1 MSQTMTP
8 PVSRRL
14 PNAGTTFDLD
24 KLQVDIRDFNDRGQL
39 GLDPMAEM
47 YARRRSSWSLFTP
60 GLRDE
65 EIEALRAYVF
75 PYHEL
80 PTTPDAQPIAAYNFI
95 AGQWRKPK
103 SGKMMAFN
111 SLWDKRVPFA
121 AVPDSQAEDVDQ
133 AVSYAYDFWSSLEWN
148 TETVAYRKWVV
159 SNWSR
164 MMEYFYEDIMREI
177 RHEIPKTRLEGDK
190 DYWEGKRCADHIGG
204 NAEKA
209 MRGEI
214 VPPMVEN
221 HTYWKNAYI
230 PAGVAA
236 VITPMNFIYGI
247 PGIQLIGCYMAGAP
261 MIFKGHPFGA
271 VSNTV
276 MIRMLLA
283 AGADPRAV
291 QKLEGG
297 AGITS
302 LSSDARVAVVSV
314 TGSEL
319 TAAKITESRGL
330 RPTKFEGGGSNWSW
344 VDDGYS
350 DAELE
355 KIAIR
360 LTYSKL
366 GFSSHKCTTL
376 HGIAASPATLKK
388 VIGYVNAEMDRWK
401 IVNPAFVSDSETK
414 VIGPNM
420 VHKAQ
425 TVTNIQEAARQAGCE
440 ILREGGKLTGS
451 AFGYDVD
458 PDYAANAE
466 VIAPVI
472 LKVTPDVSVT
482 CDWDGKGELT
492 FPLATT
498 EYFMPILCAMEVAS
512 FEDYLKFSLLTNP
525 HDLANS
531 IWTRDDAKLSKAR
544 RILGGMLKEN
554 DGTDSALE
562 WEEFGASGIGGS
574 GNMGVGDAE
583 TTIAIFCRRQK
594 GRHVVF

>member
-8 PVSRRL
+8 PVERRL
-14 PNAGTTFDLD
+14 PNAGTTFNLD
-24 KLQVDIRDFNDRGQL
+24 QLKTDIREFNDRGQL
-39 GLDPMAEM
+39 GLDPLAEM
-47 YARRRSSWSLFTP
+47 YRNRRAGWSLFTP
-60 GLRDE
+60 GMRDE
-65 EIEALRAYVF
+65 ELEALREYLF
-75 PYHEL
+75 PYREL
-80 PTTPDAQPIAAYNFI
+80 PSTSTSEPIAVYNYT

-103 SGKMMAFN
+103 AGKMMTFN
-111 SLWDKRVPFA
+111 SLYDRRVPFA
-121 AVPDSQAEDVDQ
+121 SVPDSQAEDVEE
-133 AVSYAYDFWSSLEWN
+133 AVSYAFDFWTSLEWN

-164 MMEYFYEDIMREI
+164 MMEYFYEEVMREI
-177 RHEIPKTRLEGDK
+177 RHEIPKTRLEGNK
-190 DYWEGKRCADHIGG
+190 DYWEAKRAADHIAG

-214 VPPMVEN
+214 VPQMVEN
-221 HTYWKNAYI
+221 QTYWKNAYI
-230 PAGVAA
+230 PAGVSA

-247 PGIQLIGCYMAGAP
+247 PGIQIIGCYMAGAP
-261 MIFKGHPFGA
+261 QIFKGHPFGA

-302 LSSDARVAVVSV
+302 LSSDPRIAVVSV
-314 TGSEL
+314 TGSEM
-319 TAAKITESRGL
+319 TALKITESRGL
-330 RPTKFEGGGSNWSW
+330 RPTKFEGGGSNWAW
-344 VDDGYS
+344 IDDGYS
-350 DAELE
+350 DEELE
-355 KIAIR
+355 RIAIR

-388 VIGYVNAEMDRWK
+388 VIGYVNAEMDRWV
-401 IVNPAFVSDSETK
+401 IQNPALVSDDATK

-425 TVTNIQEAARQAGCE
+425 TVTNIQEAARKAGCE
-440 ILREGGKLTGS
+440 ILREGGKVTGS
-451 AFGYDVD
+451 AFGYEVD
-458 PDYAANAE
+458 ADYAANAE

-472 LKVTPDVSVT
+472 LKVTPDVEVT

-492 FPLATT
+492 FHPATT
-498 EYFMPILCAMEVAS
+498 EYFMPILCAMELNS
-512 FEDYLKFSLLTNP
+512 FDEYLRFSLITNP

-531 IWTRDDAKLSKAR
+531 IWTRDDAKLVKAR

-594 GRHVVF
+594 GRHLVF